1 MQEPGVFFV
10 LELQTDTAGAVITWT
25 YPTLAEAESKFYL
38 ILSAAAI
45 STVRKHGAIILNE
58 DGIMLKHE
66 VFTHKVEEQAVVEN
80 GGE

>member
-1 MQEPGVFFV
+1 MNEGIFYVM
-10 LELQTDTAGAVITWT
+10 ELQTDITGSVLTWT
-25 YPTLAEAESKFYL
+25 FTNFAEAESKFYL

-45 STVRKHGAIILNE
+45 SPVRKHGAIILNE